1 VRAPVTSHDI
11 RSAALGCGLS
21 AATLGAIR
29 ASRRAAGRRR
39 LRREVSTAMTTGV
52 VTIPRDAT
60 LADAAVRLA
69 DAEAG
74 ALPVCDGG
82 DRLVGVITDRD
93 IVVRAVAHGEDLGR
107 MRVGDCI
114 TPDPAT
120 VAPLTTLE
128 EASELMERHAVRRLP
143 VVLDGRVVGMLSEHD
158 LALRAPR
165 SRVGEMLARV
175 AAAPSD
181 QASAAWLFQRAHDV
195 N

>member
-1 VRAPVTSHDI
+1 MTS
-11 RSAALGCGLS
+11 
-21 AATLGAIR
+21 
-29 ASRRAAGRRR
+29 
-39 LRREVSTAMTTGV
+39 GV

-107 MRVGDCI
+107 TRVGDCI
-114 TPDPAT
+114 TPEPAT

-128 EASELMERHAVRRLP
+128 EASEVMERHAVRRLP

-158 LALRAPR
+158 LALEAPR

-181 QASAAWLFQRAHDV
+181 QASAAWLFRRAHDV